1 MIQNAKKLVLIER
14 FIKLIEDFA
23 PRHQGH
29 DQFWT
34 FLLRE
39 KRSWVKVRVQKYEKT
54 YYIAPNGSDPI
65 AYPDPRYDEP
75 LEFRGRLKHWIEKL
89 TLWRKGLS
97 RDPIAAQAKLIKSMP
112 LSLRWGVI
120 QRQNI
125 RELLPHWLPI
135 EKELTVNEIE
145 ETLALLDKPD
155 PYPQSTMSL
164 HRFLEYCRVA
174 YQANPKTLSDF
185 RPGLSGR
192 EYYAR
197 YADGRDGGLLKIE
210 DNSPESFVRWYD
222 SKERQ
227 GCHPWEVYRGGN
239 STHIDLGVVQ
249 AEKGGWSIYLDAFS
263 STRLVETCRIAL
275 ALNKASLPFTFCNK
289 ESYKARLLA
298 EDWVGVVPEGASLSF
313 AWQEFPKEWKV
324 ADAIHICWIFDENPG
339 RRAAL
344 RNQLRQIVYWL
355 PEDISNVVRKSRR
368 APTRSRN
375 EASCVNFA
383 GDLVGSFR
391 SGRRDLS
398 TNKKLLADAIA
409 SNLRRGRKHHR

>member
-1 MIQNAKKLVLIER
+1 MIQNAKKLLLIER

-75 LEFRGRLKHWIEKL
+75 LEFRGRLKRWIETL
-89 TLWRKGLS
+89 TLWRTGLS

-120 QRQNI
+120 QRQNV

-155 PYPQSTMSL
+155 PNPQSTMSL

-174 YQANPKTLSDF
+174 YQANHKTLSDF

-210 DNSPESFVRWYD
+210 DNSPESFVQWYD

-227 GCHPWEVYRGGN
+227 GCHPWEIYRGGN
-239 STHIDLGVVQ
+239 STHIDLGVVR
-249 AEKGGWSIYLDAFS
+249 AEKRGWSIYLDAFS

-275 ALNKASLPFTFCNK
+275 ALNKTLLPFTFCNK

-298 EDWVGVVPEGASLSF
+298 EDWVGVVPEGASLSY

-324 ADAIHICWIFDENPG
+324 ADAIHLCWIFDENPG

-355 PEDISNVVRKSRR
+355 PEDISNVIRIW
-368 APTRSRN
+368 
-375 EASCVNFA
+375 
-383 GDLVGSFR
+383 
-391 SGRRDLS
+391 GRD
-398 TNKKLLADAIA
+398 
-409 SNLRRGRKHHR
+409 

>member
-23 PRHQGH
+23 PRHQGR

-34 FLLRE
+34 FVLRE
-39 KRSWVKVRVQKYEKT
+39 KRSWVKVRIQKYEKT
-54 YYIAPNGSDPI
+54 YYINVNGSDPI
-65 AYPDPRYDEP
+65 AYPDPRYEEP
-75 LEFRGRLKHWIEKL
+75 VEFRGRLKSWIEEL

-97 RDPIAAQAKLIKSMP
+97 RDPIAAQAKLIRSMP
-112 LSLRWGVI
+112 LTSRWGVI
-120 QRQNI
+120 QRQNVKD
-125 RELLPHWLPI
+125 LLPHWLPI
-135 EKELTVNEIE
+135 EKELTVNELK
-145 ETLALLDKPD
+145 ETLTLLDGPD
-155 PYPQSTMSL
+155 AEPQSTMSVK
-164 HRFLEYCRVA
+164 RFLEYCRVA
-174 YQANPKTLSDF
+174 YQANPKTFSDF
-185 RPGLSGR
+185 QPGLSGR
-192 EYYAR
+192 EYYAK
-197 YADGRDGGLLKIE
+197 YSDGRDGGLLRIE
-210 DNSPESFVRWYD
+210 ENSPESFAQWYE
-222 SKERQ
+222 SKARQ
-227 GCHPWEVYRGGN
+227 GCHPWEIYRGGN

-289 ESYKARLLA
+289 ESYKARLSA
-298 EDWVGVVPEGASLSF
+298 EDWVGVVPEGVSLSY

-324 ADAIHICWIFDENPG
+324 ADAIHLSRIFAENTG

-344 RNQLRQIVYWL
+344 KNQLRQVVYWL

-368 APTRSRN
+368 ALTRSRN

-409 SNLRRGRKHHR
+409 SNLRRGRKRHR